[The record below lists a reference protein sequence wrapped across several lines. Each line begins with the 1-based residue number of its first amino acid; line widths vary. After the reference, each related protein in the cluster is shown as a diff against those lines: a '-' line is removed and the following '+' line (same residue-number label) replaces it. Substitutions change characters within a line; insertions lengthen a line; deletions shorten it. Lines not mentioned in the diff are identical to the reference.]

1 MLACKN
7 CSFPSSRTGRCI
19 FRVVLPISILHSYL
33 GKADYEFQKKKK
45 KAVQNLLAWLDSE
58 LYVSDNIDLYI
69 SKCAVSFP
77 PWLRSYLL
85 SAFGFLHLIQ
95 LRRDCLQ
102 HSKLLSSFLTAAI
115 EIRTK
120 TKLFSVLLPGV
131 VWVKIDPFFF
141 ACANCIPAAQLLVLE
156 LPPLLHSCS
165 PMRRT

>member
-33 GKADYEFQKKKK
+33 GKADYEFQKKK

-120 TKLFSVLLPGV
+120 TKLFSVLLPGM